1 MTRIYLRE
9 WQGPLGTEGK
19 DICFAANTEN
29 KWHISESSW
38 GPVGE
43 GIYGR
48 WDNEEWLNIPEGSK
62 NTVAEIALGFAFR
75 GEELTLGSLERELKA
90 RGAEFKKGAY

>member
-9 WQGPLGTEGK
+9 WQGRLGTEGN
-19 DICFAANTEN
+19 DICFDANTEN

-43 GIYGR
+43 AI
-48 WDNEEWLNIPEGSK
+48 
-62 NTVAEIALGFAFR
+62 
-75 GEELTLGSLERELKA
+75 
-90 RGAEFKKGAY
+90 